1 MSLPFVLTLVAHRLD
16 PNRVGLLAGQL
27 PLSRPPHWLAPD
39 EACDLPFAGLEPV
52 AAEALARELLSDL
65 PLDCLAQDASGRR
78 RRLLVADMDSTII
91 TVECIDEI
99 ASYIG
104 RRAEIAAI
112 TERAMRGE
120 IDFAGALRQR
130 AAMLRGLPVTA
141 LQQAYAERVRL
152 SPGAE
157 ALVRTMRAAGAFT
170 ALVSGG
176 VTVSTERVREAAG
189 FQFDQANRLR
199 YADAAL
205 DGTLEEPILDADAKL
220 DTLRRLASER
230 GIPMALTLA
239 IGDGANDLKMLRA
252 AGLGIAYRAK
262 PVVAAGA
269 RARIDHGDLKTA
281 LYYQGYTATE
291 IAAALLNPAPA

>member
-1 MSLPFVLTLVAHRLD
+1 MPA
-16 PNRVGLLAGQL
+16 AGGG
-27 PLSRPPHWLAPD
+27 
-39 EACDLPFAGLEPV
+39 ACWWPTWT
-52 AAEALARELLSDL
+52 
-65 PLDCLAQDASGRR
+65 
-78 RRLLVADMDSTII
+78 STII

-176 VTVSTERVREAAG
+176 FTFFTERVREAAG